1 MMLDTPKVHIPPSMA
16 STSNHYMQTPSSAPP
31 SFSPYGP
38 PLTPSPAQPLPPTMQ
53 PTTAVTITPSDLH
66 MQPQNVAEQGK
77 TTAAYEA
84 FPGTTSVDS
93 QTSLYHYLQLFDPTP
108 MMTTV
113 SPRDLQVQSP
123 SPTSSRK
130 RDSICLSDSA
140 TLQGEPEKRPRL
152 TSPKLDTLDST
163 APPQTPLVLDPFPAA
178 TSEPLSETMLDVSM
192 ENMQTLDTQDFMS
205 TEMLNIE
212 NEEEV
217 IEVGPDGL
225 RLVRDCLADIF
236 EYNKD
241 GLRICKLCL

>member
-1 MMLDTPKVHIPPSMA
+1 
-16 STSNHYMQTPSSAPP
+16 
-31 SFSPYGP
+31 
-38 PLTPSPAQPLPPTMQ
+38 MQ
-53 PTTAVTITPSDLH
+53 PTTAYTPVTITPSDLH

-77 TTAAYEA
+77 PTAAYEA
-84 FPGTTSVDS
+84 LHGTTSVDS
-93 QTSLYHYLQLFDPTP
+93 PTSLYHYLQLFDPTP
-108 MMTTV
+108 VMTTV

-140 TLQGEPEKRPRL
+140 VLQGEPEKRPRL
-152 TSPKLDTLDST
+152 TSPKLDTPDPT
-163 APPQTPLVLDPFPAA
+163 VPPQTPLVLDPFAAIPAA
-178 TSEPLSETMLDVSM
+178 PSEPLSATMLDVSM

-205 TEMLNIE
+205 TEFLNIE

-225 RLVRDCLADIF
+225 RLVQDCLADIF